1 MERFE
6 LLTVE
11 HTFWLKN
18 PGVQMLIIHPDF
30 PTPKGWKERGWS
42 KRTETVLVRRPDGSE
57 IEASA
62 EINMTH
68 LNIRGPAPIEE
79 VWRVTMWL
87 TDRTAEEVPDGSKI
101 LVSRE
106 VRDAILP
113 ENVA

>member
-1 MERFE
+1 MDRFE

-11 HTFWLKN
+11 RTFWLKR
-18 PGVQMLIIHPDF
+18 PGVQMLIISPDF
-30 PTPKGWKERGWS
+30 PVPKGWEKRGWN
-42 KRTETVLVRRPDGSE
+42 KRSETVLVQRPDGSE

-68 LNIRGPAPIEE
+68 RNISGPAPIEE
-79 VWRVTMWL
+79 VWRLTLWL
-87 TDRTAEEVPDGSKI
+87 TDRTAEEVPEGSKI

-113 ENVA
+113 PNVA

>member
-11 HTFWLKN
+11 RRIWLKR
-18 PGVQMLIIHPDF
+18 PGLQMLVIHPSF
-30 PTPKGWKERGWS
+30 PLPKGWNERGWQ
-42 KRTETVLVRRPDGSE
+42 KRSETVLVRRPDGSE

-68 LNIRGPAPIEE
+68 RSIRGPAPIEE
-79 VWRVTMWL
+79 IWRITMWL
-87 TDRTAEEVPDGSKI
+87 TDKTDEEVPDGSKI

-113 ENVA
+113 K